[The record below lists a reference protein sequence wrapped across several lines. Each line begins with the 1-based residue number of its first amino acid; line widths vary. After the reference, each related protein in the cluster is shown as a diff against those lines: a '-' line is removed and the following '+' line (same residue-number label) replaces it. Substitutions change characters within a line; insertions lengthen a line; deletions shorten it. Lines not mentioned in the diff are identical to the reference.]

1 MSKKDEYCPIE
12 LSVQLLSKKYM
23 LNILKDMYMGKT
35 RFNEFL
41 KSNPQLNNK
50 SLSRCLNYM
59 QDNDLV
65 TKSVNPEN
73 DLETKYM
80 LTDKALK
87 LKNIL
92 YEVAKYTL
100 ESDEDSL
107 DISPDNKEKLI
118 TEIRTIYNKSI

>member
-1 MSKKDEYCPIE
+1 
-12 LSVQLLSKKYM
+12 
-23 LNILKDMYMGKT
+23 
-35 RFNEFL
+35 
-41 KSNPQLNNK
+41 
-50 SLSRCLNYM
+50 M

-107 DISPDNKEKLI
+107 DISPDNKKKLI

>member
-65 TKSVNPEN
+65 TKSVNPKN

-87 LKNIL
+87 LKNVL

>member
-50 SLSRCLNYM
+50 SLSRCLKYM

-100 ESDEDSL
+100 ENDEDSL
-107 DISPDNKEKLI
+107 DISPDNKKKLI